1 MKCPK
6 CGSTLIDVEYAD
18 AIADIVD
25 LKCLDCGHEFRR
37 NIEGED

>member
-1 MKCPK
+1 MKCPE

-25 LKCLDCGHEFRR
+25 
-37 NIEGED
+37 IENKEVN